1 MDEVNN
7 RAGEGDN
14 IDECDV
20 SWRPWKI
27 AIMEAIIWNKKVFY
41 ERVSQMGEGVN
52 SFSYLYFFYSE
63 FMCMANM

>member
-41 ERVSQMGEGVN
+41 EK
-52 SFSYLYFFYSE
+52 SFIKWWPPASKDLMKAYFFLPY
-63 FMCMANM
+63 